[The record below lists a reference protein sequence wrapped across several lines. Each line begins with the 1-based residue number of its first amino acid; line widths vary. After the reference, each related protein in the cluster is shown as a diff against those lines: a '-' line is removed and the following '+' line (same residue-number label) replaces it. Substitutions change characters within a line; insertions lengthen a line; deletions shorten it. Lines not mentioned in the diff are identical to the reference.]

1 MVRKL
6 TGIESLISIEAVRAC
21 ISSGVYERGPQP
33 DIFYRA
39 FCDPSG
45 GSVDSMTL
53 AIGYKDYIKQ
63 AAVLDAIREV
73 RAPFSPEDAV
83 AEFARLSRDYH
94 ITKIEG
100 DHYAGEWAVE
110 RFAKFGIQ
118 YELSGKA
125 KSTLYTD
132 LVPLINS
139 RRIDLLDNVKLIN
152 QLCALERRTARGGR
166 DSIDHPA
173 GAHDDIANAVAGV
186 AFSIINKY
194 GYDHSD
200 AAWQPDFIDY
210 GSR

>member
-200 AAWQPDFIDY
+200 APWQPDFIDY